1 MNEEFVLTEVSYI
14 GAIKLFDEGQEVF
27 LIYDDNTESLV
38 ERTDDII
45 LHDGRYGIEI
55 GDLNEG

>member
-1 MNEEFVLTEVSYI
+1 MNEEFTLTEV
-14 GAIKLFDEGQEVF
+14 GFLEAANLFYADQEVF

-38 ERTDDII
+38 EEISDII

-55 GDLNEG
+55 GE